1 MTGTRTLRRGA
12 AAAVATS
19 ALATVLLGAG
29 TGVAAAAVDPTLGY
43 DAVADKGSLYN
54 VAEVIG
60 AHAAYKAGYTG
71 KGVGVA
77 LIDTGVA
84 PVQGLTSGNVVNG
97 PDLSF
102 DSQDAAASYTDGFG
116 HGTHLASIIAG
127 RDAAGTPTSYL
138 DATRYNGIA
147 PDSTLVNVKVGASN
161 GSVDVTQVIAA
172 IDWVVQHAA

>member
-97 PDLSF
+97 PDLSL
-102 DSQDAAASYTDGFG
+102 DNPMTSLVSNDGFG
-116 HGTHLASIIAG
+116 HGTHMAGIIAG
-127 RDAAGTPTSYL
+127 NDGTT
-138 DATRYNGIA
+138 TGFKGVA
-147 PDSTLVNVKVGASN
+147 PGAKLL
-161 GSVDVTQVIAA
+161 SV
-172 IDWVVQHAA
+172 